1 MTTSPLTPAELP
13 ALRALYEK
21 ATPGPWKQHLVDDT
35 CVIDHHGNTVA
46 ETFPDGGKDDDIDYN
61 TNAEQ
66 KELDAAFIAAA
77 RDALPRALDTIEA
90 QAAGLAERDAE
101 IARLRE
107 ALTPFTTLSDRTV
120 AMCVVCGTIGDS
132 LMMLDFRRARGAL
145 AKEPQT

>member
-46 ETFPDGGKDDDIDYN
+46 ETFTDGVKDDDIDYN

-66 KELDAAFIAAA
+66 KELAIMH
-77 RDALPRALDTIEA
+77 
-90 QAAGLAERDAE
+90 
-101 IARLRE
+101 
-107 ALTPFTTLSDRTV
+107 LTTPV
-120 AMCVVCGTIGDS
+120 
-132 LMMLDFRRARGAL
+132 
-145 AKEPQT
+145 E